1 MPLNHQVDTSQN
13 ECDWIVQEAQLML
26 TNPRDAFSGQSRSPN
41 MVQFDTL
48 DMFLVYNSILVP
60 KTHRFWDTRLV
71 SIQWPW
77 NKGYGLLMVI
87 GTDT

>member
-1 MPLNHQVDTSQN
+1 
-13 ECDWIVQEAQLML
+13 ML

-60 KTHRFWDTRLV
+60 KTHRF
-71 SIQWPW
+71 
-77 NKGYGLLMVI
+77 
-87 GTDT
+87 